1 MMRYLKRFIDKEKE
15 VQAGP
20 ELDRLIEREVLGREP
35 DKDQDVPA
43 YSIHEPTA
51 VALAARFSRDR
62 GWWHFEKHEVYGGWS
77 VGWIEESHPLLVS
90 VQPIR
95 ASAPTRALAICRS
108 LLKVVRELNGRP
120 DGARR
125 LDRPAPLRV

>member
-1 MMRYLKRFIDKEKE
+1 MRYLKRFTEKEKE
-15 VQAGP
+15 IQAGP
-20 ELDRLIEREVLGREP
+20 ELDRLIEREVLGKEP
-35 DKDQDVPA
+35 GMDVPA

-95 ASAPTRALAICRS
+95 SSAPTRALAICRS
-108 LLKVVRELNGRP
+108 LLKVVRELSNRP
-120 DGARR
+120 DGGARR